1 MARIVLKISGEY
13 LGGEKGFGFDEQ
25 VVDSVTNQILKVH
38 NKNIEIIIIMGG
50 GNFFRGNKNISLI
63 DRVAADNIG
72 MLATI
77 MNGLFLQST
86 LEKKGKKTCL
96 MSSIETK
103 QVSRNLIQKKA
114 FVQCFGLKNA
124 FRKKQDWL

>member
-25 VVDSVTNQILKVH
+25 VMDSVTNQILKVH
-38 NKNIEIIIIMGG
+38 DKNIEIVIIIGG

-72 MLATI
+72 MLATV
-77 MNGLFLQST
+77 MNGLFCVNLFF
-86 LEKKGKKTCL
+86 KK
-96 MSSIETK
+96 E
-103 QVSRNLIQKKA
+103 QFFNL
-114 FVQCFGLKNA
+114 A
-124 FRKKQDWL
+124 FRKK

>member
-25 VVDSVTNQILKVH
+25 VEIFLDSVTNR
-38 NKNIEIIIIMGG
+38 

-77 MNGLFLQST
+77 MNGLFLQSNY
-86 LEKKGKKTCL
+86 LGFFLQKNLQDCL
-96 MSSIETK
+96 IRYKLKIE
-103 QVSRNLIQKKA
+103 I
-114 FVQCFGLKNA
+114 F
-124 FRKKQDWL
+124 

>member
-72 MLATI
+72 MLATVKWTFFAI
-77 MNGLFLQST
+77 T
-86 LEKKGKKTCL
+86 LEKKGFL
-96 MSSIETK
+96 AETLFK
-103 QVSRNLIQKKA
+103 
-114 FVQCFGLKNA
+114 
-124 FRKKQDWL
+124 KKQFGI

>member
-72 MLATI
+72 MLATV

-103 QVSRNLIQKKA
+103 QVAETYIQKKA
-114 FVQCFGLKNA
+114 VSV
-124 FRKKQDWL
+124 